1 MAAGEFFE
9 KAWFMADAPPP
20 KPVRKKPARPGL
32 AARERA
38 QAKASQRKLNAAA
51 LRELARAHSE
61 AALQV
66 LAEVAT
72 QGASEASRISAAM
85 ALLDRG
91 YGKSGT
97 GPAGENGDRATI
109 LYQRIEIIDG
119 TPESSDPDRQ
129 APDRQD

>member
-1 MAAGEFFE
+1 M
-9 KAWFMADAPPP
+9 DARPP
-20 KPVRKKPARPGL
+20 KPTQTKRTRAKPTGL
-32 AARERA
+32 QLAEREL
-38 QAKASQRKLNAAA
+38 AKAKATELKLGTAA
-51 LRELARAHSE
+51 LRELARAHTR

-72 QGASEASRISAAM
+72 KGASEASRISAAM

-97 GPAGENGDRATI
+97 SVAGEGASPATI

-119 TPESSDPDRQ
+119 TQESSEQDQ
-129 APDRQD
+129 HAPDHHQD

>member
-1 MAAGEFFE
+1 MAE
-9 KAWFMADAPPP
+9 
-20 KPVRKKPARPGL
+20 ARPPELTGPKLTGRRL
-32 AARERA
+32 AEHKLAKERA
-38 QAKASQRKLNAAA
+38 AERKLSTAA
-51 LRELARAHSE
+51 LRELARSHSA

-72 QGASEASRISAAM
+72 TGASEASRISAAM

-97 GPAGENGDRATI
+97 GATSDDGGRATI

-119 TPESSDPDRQ
+119 TQGSSEQDRQ
-129 APDRQD
+129 APDGQD